1 MMSGVLVY
9 FAMLFATL
17 TALPFLRVKA
27 KGVASMAAA
36 GVGALISGFL
46 AVQAMQGNETEL
58 LLPGT
63 PVTGE
68 IPVRIDA
75 LSGWFILLINFTM
88 ITGGLYGLQYMK
100 AYREQKANL
109 TLHGM
114 AFLLVQCM
122 LMVICSVQNA
132 IVFLFAWEIM
142 AVSAFLLV
150 IFEHQKP
157 ETLKAGINYLIQSHV
172 SIVLLSLG
180 FIWVAYRTGSYDF
193 KAIAAFSESFP
204 ALTNLVLLGCFFA
217 GFGLKAG
224 FVPFH
229 TWLPHA
235 HPAAPSHVSGI
246 MSGVLIKIGIYG
258 ILRMILLIKTDYVTA
273 GTLSCL
279 RR

>member
-27 KGVASMAAA
+27 KGVVSMAAA

-100 AYREQKANL
+100 VYREQKANL
-109 TLHGM
+109 TLHCI
-114 AFLLVQCM
+114 AFLLVQSM
-122 LMVICSVQNA
+122 LLVICSVQNA

-204 ALTNLVLLGCFFA
+204 ALTNLVLLGCF
-217 GFGLKAG
+217 
-224 FVPFH
+224 
-229 TWLPHA
+229 LPD
-235 HPAAPSHVSGI
+235 SV
-246 MSGVLIKIGIYG
+246 
-258 ILRMILLIKTDYVTA
+258 
-273 GTLSCL
+273 
-279 RR
+279 